1 MSCEHKRLKSVNCV
15 LFCADCGARM
25 ETVEVSTILGETRE
39 VVVGVEAEAKKPKR
53 TRKKK
58 AEGETA

>member
-1 MSCEHKRLKSVNCV
+1 MSCEHKRLKSVDCV
-15 LFCADCGARM
+15 LYCADCGAR
-25 ETVEVSTILGETRE
+25 LE
-39 VVVGVEAEAKKPKR
+39 VVPATRTSSGADAPPSPEGKAEKAKR

>member
-15 LFCADCGARM
+15 LFCADCGAKIERETTSPASDGALSPKGEGM
-25 ETVEVSTILGETRE
+25 E
-39 VVVGVEAEAKKPKR
+39 KPKR

-58 AEGETA
+58 TEEDKA